1 MTPRLHN
8 CKSSHLHRGGAIH
21 GRFLAG
27 IRVPR
32 PVGARVPRA
41 RLVGRSP
48 RDRRMTQ
55 ARTSGR
61 KGAKPLRI
69 AGAWPRPPGLPGH
82 PGVSGGCGALITRQQ
97 LTGAKHPS
105 ACEPP
110 ILGCLGCPGCP
121 GRPLSNG
128 IPCGRPVNWKWHPPR
143 TAHPHPAHQPST
155 IHPLASAGGCVAV
168 LSFHM
173 HATLT
178 PRRECQCAN
187 NSAGKKTK

>member
-8 CKSSHLHRGGAIH
+8 CKFSHIKRGGGAIH
-21 GRFLAG
+21 GCFMAG
-27 IRVPR
+27 ARVPR

-61 KGAKPLRI
+61 KGAKPLRM

-82 PGVSGGCGALITRQQ
+82 PGGSGGCEALITRQQ

-105 ACEPP
+105 ACKPP
-110 ILGCLGCPGCP
+110 TLGCPGCLGCPG
-121 GRPLSNG
+121 RPPSNG
-128 IPCGRPVNWKWHPPR
+128 IPCGRPAHWKRHPPR
-143 TAHPHPAHQPST
+143 AAPAHHPST

-168 LSFHM
+168 WRIEANYLTV
-173 HATLT
+173 ATT
-178 PRRECQCAN
+178 VRR
-187 NSAGKKTK
+187 NSEP